1 MKAEKET
8 STLKV
13 TAGGKTWEINPNRS
27 YSAIGI
33 WRNPNPRPL
42 TDTERA
48 RLKRV
53 QTEIQSIE
61 VEIQN
66 LDDQLEQYY
75 KESDALLRIKLPH
88 IKIRYDFGLPPH
100 MSSEEIID
108 LGEFSMEIEAFTPT
122 PTQ

>member
-1 MKAEKET
+1 M
-8 STLKV
+8 KV
-13 TAGGKTWEINPNRS
+13 TVGGKTWEINPNRS
-27 YSAIGI
+27 YYAIGI

-42 TDTERA
+42 TDTEKA
-48 RLKRV
+48 RLKIV
-53 QTEIQSIE
+53 QTEIQTLE
-61 VEIQN
+61 AQIQT

-108 LGEFSMEIEAFTPT
+108 LGKFSMEIEEFTPT
-122 PTQ
+122 TTK